1 MFKKEEK
8 IPESRKQEILA
19 RFKPLLAKQLG
30 IEEERI
36 IPSAS
41 FAEDLGVDSLDSV
54 EIIMALEEKF
64 NIEIPDEDAEKAI
77 TVNDAIVYLAARIK
91 Q

>member
-8 IPESRKQEILA
+8 IPETKKQEILA
-19 RFKPLLAKQLG
+19 KLKAMLAKQLG

-36 IPSAS
+36 VPTAS
-41 FAEDLGVDSLDSV
+41 FEKDLEVDSLDSV
-54 EIIMALEEKF
+54 EIIMALEEEF
-64 NIEIPDEDAEKAI
+64 GIEIPDEDAEKAI
-77 TVNDAIVYLAARIK
+77 TVNDAVVYLATRIK